1 MAVWPVGAF
10 PIILLCMTF
19 RTTALGRMVPENE
32 FGTDLQDL
40 ILKLLFDYRM
50 SPFNSSNAPM
60 PLSSLAGAARVDPKR
75 VEVIAESL
83 RELSPPLVERVEFQ
97 GGAYRITGQGV
108 LFVQNASQGLQG
120 FQGPS

>member
-1 MAVWPVGAF
+1 
-10 PIILLCMTF
+10 MTF

-40 ILKLLFDYRM
+40 VLKLLFDYRM

-75 VEVIAESL
+75 VEVIAQSL